1 VKEDQEAS
9 LQLFNMWRNIV
20 IVALIAAS
28 AGALT
33 EPQKIM
39 TPQEKAKIQVAC
51 PDYST
56 YSKYALQ

>member
-1 VKEDQEAS
+1 
-9 LQLFNMWRNIV
+9 MWRNTV
-20 IVALIAAS
+20 IIALMAAS

-39 TPQEKAKIQVAC
+39 TPQEKAKIQIAC